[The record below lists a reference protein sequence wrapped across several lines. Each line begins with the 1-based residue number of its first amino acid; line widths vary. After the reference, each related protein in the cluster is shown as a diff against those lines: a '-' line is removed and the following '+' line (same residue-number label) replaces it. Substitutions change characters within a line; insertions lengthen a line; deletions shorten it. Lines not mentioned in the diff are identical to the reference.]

1 MFHLSA
7 PIVTVFLG
15 YVVAVLAIGVR
26 AYTRTR
32 TFADFALGGRR
43 LSAYVAALSAGASDM
58 SGWLFLALPGAVY
71 AGGLGAAWIA
81 AGLAVGTYLN
91 WLFVAP
97 RLRTY
102 TERAENAVSLSAY
115 LEERFEDR
123 TRTLRMVSAAVT
135 LVFFTVY
142 VASGLVAGGLL
153 PSTSSTSASASG

>member
-1 MFHLSA
+1 
-7 PIVTVFLG
+7 
-15 YVVAVLAIGVR
+15 
-26 AYTRTR
+26 
-32 TFADFALGGRR
+32 
-43 LSAYVAALSAGASDM
+43 
-58 SGWLFLALPGAVY
+58 
-71 AGGLGAAWIA
+71 AWIA

-153 PSTSSTSASASG
+153 SKYVFDIRFGLGVTLTALVIAIYSCLGGFLAVSLTHVMQGLLMLCAL